1 MTGNGV
7 EFSISVMCKDLD
19 KDLNEKK
26 EKAVETCGTRVFKE
40 KWQSTNS
47 LRLVCALDSLEE

>member
-7 EFSISVMCKDLD
+7 AFLLLVIFKDLD

-26 EKAVETCGTRVFKE
+26 EKAVETCRTRVFEE

-47 LRLVCALDSLEE
+47 LRWVCALDSLEK